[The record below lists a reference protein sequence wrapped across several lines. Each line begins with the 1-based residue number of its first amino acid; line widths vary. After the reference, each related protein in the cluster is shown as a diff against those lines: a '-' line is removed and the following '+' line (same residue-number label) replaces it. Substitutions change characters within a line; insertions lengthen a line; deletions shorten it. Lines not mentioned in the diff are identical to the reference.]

1 MDWLKQYGPVTC
13 GLFVSAWLAA
23 YAGFNMGANAKLE
36 LENQNAEVITGSATP
51 AANFGRPHSD

>member
-1 MDWLKQYGPVTC
+1 MDWLKQYGPACC

-36 LENQNAEVITGSATP
+36 LENQNAEVITGSTTP
-51 AANFGRPHSD
+51 AATAGSPHSD

>member
-1 MDWLKQYGPVTC
+1 MDWLKQYGPASC

-36 LENQNAEVITGSATP
+36 AEGHQAQIITGSAVQT
-51 AANFGRPHSD
+51 ASFGRPHSD